1 MVQKVQSSEILD
13 FKTWWPQF
21 YKKSCLSDE
30 TKGKH
35 VKKDKKQYFSISKF
49 MDCTY
54 DTKFP
59 SKVIGRPFIHSIMN
73 HSFTFRATGF
83 PNLCFPSKEAY
94 PAGKV
99 SIKIEKMA
107 DIKKLQ
113 PYIPVEFEDFYAEI
127 YMWPTTEVVEVEN
140 DD

>member
-21 YKKSCLSDE
+21 YKKSCVSDE
-30 TKGKH
+30 TKGKQ

-49 MDCTY
+49 MHCTC

-59 SKVIGRPFIHSIMN
+59 SKVIGRPFIDSIMN
-73 HSFTFRATGF
+73 HSFTFRVEGF

-99 SIKIEKMA
+99 SIKIEKMP

-113 PYIPVEFEDFYAEI
+113 PYIPVKFQDFYAEI
-127 YMWPTTEVVEVEN
+127 YMWPTTEEVEVEN